1 MERPLGPRA
10 QPDKRSA
17 AYESIFGRPT
27 ATHHQPSPPLP
38 ANPYYYQ
45 GNGQAYTQQPA
56 YGAQLDR
63 RTSHTSMR
71 APSINNYAHQ
81 QSFRQPAYNYYQ
93 GYQNTLAPPQVP
105 GRARSIG
112 AAAGTIHPTPEEPPD
127 PGLEALQQTG
137 LTPAQAYQAQVYMNS
152 PMHQQQTPQ
161 SQYAPSSSST
171 PDRSTFPSQSDL
183 ALPQLGLNIDTN
195 GGKLDLDF
203 GESLLGDDRQ
213 QGPSQGTQHHYPSG
227 SQPPSVRSRLS
238 GASNFGPI
246 IEGIGSSYSS
256 PTRSNP
262 PQLDTTSNP
271 QSNSALS
278 ISPVSSTLIDST
290 SSAATS
296 TLSGGRRSSESSR
309 TLPGS
314 QPFRRD
320 RGVQDRSRS
329 MSATIS
335 PQYRAMLENSVR
347 ATASRPPVPSIPHRE
362 SPRPS
367 HSRRAPVVY
376 PALISRV
383 AQAFKDRILLNDH
396 VKDGLTYH
404 HAFDGREA
412 VDTIAYI
419 IKTTDRSL
427 ALLYGRSLDAQKFF
441 HAVTYD
447 HRLRDSNSDLYQF
460 RTKVP
465 SPFVSGEIASPT
477 ADEDLT
483 NKESPTPSA
492 ESGSDNKDG
501 ISRPSSPSPP
511 DSVKAPAVDHRRDES
526 LSDDIPIPTGVFT
539 ILTDC
544 YSPTCT
550 RDQLCYSVICP
561 RRLEQQ
567 ARLNM
572 KPQPALKKEISR
584 ESLGE
589 IVVCFGICV
598 QFI

>member
-1 MERPLGPRA
+1 
-10 QPDKRSA
+10 
-17 AYESIFGRPT
+17 
-27 ATHHQPSPPLP
+27 
-38 ANPYYYQ
+38 
-45 GNGQAYTQQPA
+45 
-56 YGAQLDR
+56 
-63 RTSHTSMR
+63 MR
-71 APSINNYAHQ
+71 APSINNYTQQ
-81 QSFRQPAYNYYQ
+81 QSFRQPAYNAYYQ
-93 GYQNTLAPPQVP
+93 GYQNTLAPPHVA

-112 AAAGTIHPTPEEPPD
+112 PTAGTIRPTPEEPPD
-127 PGLEALQQTG
+127 PSLEALQQTG
-137 LTPAQAYQAQVYMNS
+137 LTPAQAYQAQVYMNNG
-152 PMHQQQTPQ
+152 PMYQQQTPQ
-161 SQYAPSSSST
+161 SQYPPSTSST
-171 PDRSTFPSQSDL
+171 PDRSSFPNQNGT
-183 ALPQLGLNIDTN
+183 ALPQLGLNIDAN

-203 GESLLGDDRQ
+203 GEALLGEDYQ
-213 QGPSQGTQHHYPSG
+213 QGTSQWAQQPYPSG
-227 SQPPSVRSRLS
+227 SHPPSVRSRLS

-246 IEGIGSSYSS
+246 IEGLGSTYSS
-256 PTRSNP
+256 PTRSHP
-262 PQLDTTSNP
+262 PQFDTASTV

-278 ISPVSSTLIDST
+278 ISPVSSTLVDST
-290 SSAATS
+290 SSATTT

-309 TLPGS
+309 TLPGP

-320 RGVQDRSRS
+320 RAAQDRSRS

-347 ATASRPPVPSIPHRE
+347 ATAGRPPIPSMPHRE
-362 SPRPS
+362 SPRNS
-367 HSRRAPVVY
+367 HPRRAPIVY

-383 AQAFKDRILLNDH
+383 AQAFKDRIQLTDH
-396 VKDGLTYH
+396 IKDGLTYH

-447 HRLRDSNSDLYQF
+447 HRLRDSSNDLYQF

-465 SPFVSGEIASPT
+465 SPFVSGELTSPT
-477 ADEDLT
+477 ADEDLA

-492 ESGSDNKDG
+492 ESGSDNKDEN
-501 ISRPSSPSPP
+501 SRPSSPSPP
-511 DSVKAPAVDHRRDES
+511 DSVKTPAVDHQRDES
-526 LSDDIPIPTGVFT
+526 LSDDVPIPTGVFT

-589 IVVCFGICV
+589 IVVRSMQHSDPI
-598 QFI
+598 